1 MKSGQDNYTIH
12 ANIENLTA
20 LWKQASLPFDGC
32 VEKDEFS
39 YCEVQHSEW
48 PNRLWF
54 NEDITE
60 ELVAAAAKSIAGKST
75 IFTLPYWDIY
85 NSNSFE
91 ILNTLGFEKRTE
103 QIGMSLKLDK
113 PFQQTI
119 HLEHKRVTDTVAAK
133 LWSDL
138 FKQAFGYYIHEE
150 ILNRTFRVIEYYIAY
165 SESQPIG
172 TAILYNTG
180 NISGIHA
187 VGVIPEM
194 RRKGFA
200 DDMMAFIL
208 NRAIASHAAYATL
221 QASAMGKG
229 LYLKLGFKEEFIIRN
244 YFFKYNIT

>member
-1 MKSGQDNYTIH
+1 MVHSQDNYTIH

-20 LWKQASLPFDGC
+20 LWKQAGLPFNGC
-32 VEKDEFS
+32 VEGEEFS
-39 YCEVQHSEW
+39 YCEVPHSEW
-48 PNRLWF
+48 PNRIWF
-54 NEDITE
+54 NEDISE
-60 ELVAAAAKSIAGKST
+60 ELITKAAESIAGKST
-75 IFTLPYWDIY
+75 RFTLPYWDIY

-91 ILNTLGFEKRTE
+91 ILNALGFEKRTE
-103 QIGMSLKLDK
+103 QIGMSLKLHQ

-119 HLEHKRVTDTVAAK
+119 RLDHQRVTDPTAAK

-138 FKQAFGYYIHEE
+138 FKQAFGYYISEE
-150 ILNRTFRVIEYYIAY
+150 ILMRTLKNIEYYIAY
-165 SESQPIG
+165 YETQPVG

-244 YFFKYNIT
+244 YFFK